1 MRLLGLVV
9 FGFVGL
15 MQSLPPS
22 GVAHAGSPLTLS
34 PAVLQLDGRWDRTQ
48 LLITQTG
55 SEGGDGRTDLT
66 HSALYSSRD
75 ARIATVDQRGRVVAV
90 ANGQTIIDARIGEE
104 SYQFPVKV
112 AGVEQ
117 TEFGFYHD
125 VQPILAKSGCAAGA
139 CHAAQHGQG
148 GFKLSVFGFD
158 PQADYEA
165 IVKASRGRRVSF
177 SNPDLSLFLRKPSMQ
192 ERHEGG
198 LRVDQASV
206 EYAVLENWIESG
218 AKPHADSPRVES
230 IAIEPT
236 VRVGQPL
243 MKQQLR
249 VVAKYA
255 DGRERDVTPLA
266 IYDSLDPVI
275 AAVDAGGLVTAQ
287 SKGQTNI
294 MVRFEGQA
302 AVSTMLIPYS
312 GDFELAEWTSN
323 NFVDELAARKFRDIG
338 LQPSPL
344 CDDATFVRRA
354 FLDCIGTLP
363 SPDMVVEFIE
373 SKAPDKRERLVD
385 RLLGLTGEPQLDT
398 YNDQYAAYWTLK
410 WSDLIRNNSIA
421 LGEQGMWALHNWIK
435 TAFRENW
442 PYDRLVREL
451 VTAQGSIY
459 SEGPANYY
467 RVNGDPSELTE
478 ATSQL
483 FLGVRL
489 ECAKCH
495 HHPFEKYSQSDYYSM
510 AAFFARVGSKNSEEF
525 GLFGRETVVMVRD
538 SGEVKHPR
546 TNQQML
552 PTTLDG
558 KVVEHELDRR
568 IPLADW
574 LTSPENP
581 FLAKSVVNR
590 YMRFLL
596 GNGLVE
602 PVDDMRTTNPPSNAP
617 LLDALAADF
626 VQHKYDLKH
635 LIRTIMTSRL
645 YGLSSQP
652 TAENGTDQRFYSHF
666 LVKRLTAEPLLDA
679 VDVAT
684 GVPTKF
690 PNLPLGTRAI
700 DLPDAEYTD
709 YFLTTFAKPRRVSV
723 CECERPLD
731 PNLAQAL
738 HTLNGDTIA
747 KKIADKNGRVMK
759 LLETHTSH
767 EEMVA
772 QLYLASLNRR
782 PTEAEMSESR
792 AWLAETQDRT
802 EFYQDLLWALIN
814 SKQFLFVR

>member
-9 FGFVGL
+9 LGIVGF
-15 MQSLPPS
+15 MPWLPLDE
-22 GVAHAGSPLTLS
+22 VAMGGSPLTFS
-34 PAVLQLDGRWDRTQ
+34 PAILHLEGRWDRTQ

-66 HSALYSSRD
+66 HIARYSSRD
-75 ARIATVDQRGRVVAV
+75 ASIATVDQRGCVVAV

-104 SYQFPVKV
+104 SYQFPVTV

-117 TEFGFYHD
+117 TEFGFYYD
-125 VQPILAKSGCAAGA
+125 VQPILAKSGCSAGA

-177 SNPDLSLFLRKPSMQ
+177 SNPDWSLFLRKPSMQ

-198 LRVDQASV
+198 LRIDKTSV
-206 EYAVLENWIESG
+206 EYDVLEHWIESG
-218 AKPHADSPRVES
+218 AKPRENTPRVES
-230 IAIEPT
+230 IAIEPA

-266 IYDSLDPVI
+266 IYDSLDQAI
-275 AAVDAGGLVTAQ
+275 ASVDAGGLVTAQ

-312 GDFELAEWTSN
+312 DDFELTEWVSN
-323 NFVDELAARKFRDIG
+323 NFVDELAAQKFRDIG

-363 SPDMVVEFIE
+363 SPDLVVEFIE

-385 RLLGLTGEPQLDT
+385 RLLGLTGDPQLDT
-398 YNDQYAAYWTLK
+398 FNDYYAAYWTLK

-442 PYDRLVREL
+442 PYDRFVSEL

-467 RVNGDPSELTE
+467 RVNSDPSELTE

-495 HHPFEKYSQSDYYSM
+495 HHPFEKYSQNDYYSL

-546 TNQQML
+546 TNQPML

-596 GNGLVE
+596 GSGLVE
-602 PVDDMRTTNPPSNAP
+602 PVDDMRTTNPASNAP

-747 KKIADKNGRVMK
+747 KKLADKNGRVMK
-759 LLETHTSH
+759 LLESQVSH
-767 EEMVA
+767 QEMVT
-772 QLYLASLNRR
+772 QLYLGSLNRR
-782 PTEAEMSESR
+782 PTEAELSESR